1 MTFASGQSGSVVIDY
16 TILYDSAA
24 AAAAAVA
31 SAASHTANDFSVAI
45 QSAAADAGVSSVFA
59 GLTVEAVAVPVATTT
74 SAGAGSLTTSSA
86 ASGGPSS
93 APTAALS
100 TLGIC
105 LAAAAAFTTVFAA
118 YVSYIKTKKYNV
130 EKDRVSKGSIMVFAI
145 AVFDFY
151 TDAYFGYSSFRS
163 NRPTVSALGIV
174 MMGWLVVIMLVNGI
188 LLCQVKG
195 KHELAEYN
203 ENRQLRF
210 NEAHSGTYVIMA
222 LLTFTSA
229 ELIAA
234 FPWEDKGK
242 FKRVRESGFP
252 NDTVEFWAECA
263 GYLED
268 IPQLAVQIAVLTI
281 QGGADGQ
288 EELFFCIALSVVTVI
303 VRVVL
308 RRIL

>member
-151 TDAYFGYSSFRS
+151 SDFYFGYSSLRS

-174 MMGWLVVIMLVNGI
+174 MMGWLVVILFVNG
-188 LLCQVKG
+188 LLLAWVRQ
-195 KHELAEYN
+195 KHKLATNKES
-203 ENRQLRF
+203 ELRF
-210 NEAHSGTYVIMA
+210 NEAHSGAYLIMA

-234 FPWEDKGK
+234 FPWEGKGK
-242 FKRVRESGFP
+242 KKRVRESGFP
-252 NDTVEFWAECA
+252 DDTVEFWAECA

-268 IPQLAVQIAVLTI
+268 IPQLAIQIAVLTI

-308 RRIL
+308 RRSL